1 MGADLARVLKLLMQI
16 DDEATK
22 GVLGNSRQSLFFI
35 KSVCS
40 EAKEILQNRVTIGDM
55 DSVR

>member
-22 GVLGNSRQSLFFI
+22 GVLGNSRRSLVSI

-40 EAKEILQNRVTIGDM
+40 EAKEILQNIVTIGDM
-55 DSVR
+55 DSLR

>member
-22 GVLGNSRQSLFFI
+22 GLLGNSRCSLVSI

>member
-1 MGADLARVLKLLMQI
+1 MGEDLARALKLLMQI

-22 GVLGNSRQSLFFI
+22 GLLGNSRRSLIFI

-40 EAKEILQNRVTIGDM
+40 EAKEILQNIVTIGDM